1 MRFKIGHTD
10 IMTRRE
16 LRGDTSIP
24 RPVESDAVFA
34 SIANIQYGALI
45 KYYDGVVCL
54 FVYAS
59 EAEFKQHATQF
70 GKVSREKEED
80 FCQILWSSQPIR

>member
-16 LRGDTSIP
+16 LMGDTSIP

-34 SIANIQYGALI
+34 SIANIQYGALV
-45 KYYDGVVCL
+45 KYFDGVVA
-54 FVYAS
+54 FYVYKS
-59 EAEFKQHATQF
+59 EAEFKQHTPQF
-70 GKVSREKEED
+70 VDPDYPKYCDV
-80 FCQILWSSQPIR
+80 LWSSQPIR

>member
-16 LRGDTSIP
+16 LKGDTSIP

-34 SIANIQYGALI
+34 SIANIQFGALVR
-45 KYYDGVVCL
+45 YSDGVTDL
-54 FVYAS
+54 YVYRS
-59 EAEFKQHATQF
+59 EVEFKQHTEQF
-70 GKVSREKEED
+70 TVGDKLYYAK
-80 FCQILWSSQPIR
+80 ILWSSQPIR

>member
-34 SIANIQYGALI
+34 SVANIQYGALI
-45 KYYDGVVCL
+45 RYSDGVTDL
-54 FVYAS
+54 YVYAS
-59 EAEFKQHATQF
+59 IKEFIDHTQQF
-70 GKVSREKEED
+70 TDGYED
-80 FCQILWSSQPIR
+80 CQILWSSH

>member
-24 RPVESDAVFA
+24 RPVESDVVFA
-34 SIANIQYGALI
+34 SISNIQYGLLVR
-45 KYYDGVVCL
+45 YSDGVTDL
-54 FVYAS
+54 YVYRS
-59 EAEFKQHATQF
+59 EVEFKQHTQQF
-70 GKVSREKEED
+70 IDGDKGYAK
-80 FCQILWSSQPIR
+80 ILWSSQPIR